1 MAMFKVVKRPQA
13 SGAKQILYRL
23 ISVIIAILCSA
34 LIIGLMGYNPVE
46 IFKKIFE
53 GSTMTA
59 YRLTETVKRA
69 IPLTILSL
77 GISIAFYMRFWNIG
91 AEGQFFLGAFGAA
104 LIALNLPQLP
114 AAVLIPLMFM
124 SGAFFGALWALIPCI
139 FKVKLGASETLVTLM
154 LNYVAIK
161 LISYLQFGP
170 WKDPKALGFA
180 RVEKFTNN
188 AVLPKVFG
196 VNAGWIIALVLMVL
210 VYILMRHTKL
220 GYEIKVMGENT
231 NTATYAGMNPVKIT
245 VIAVLLSGAICGMAG
260 VVQASAVEK
269 TITDQMS
276 GGMGFTAVIT
286 TWLARLSAPAIVVVS
301 LLFAMLLQ
309 GGAYI
314 QSALQ
319 IPSSVAEVI
328 QGIILFFVLSSEFFI
343 EYKIVT
349 KQGLEKLSQKV

>member
-1 MAMFKVVKRPQA
+1 MAMLKVVKRPQA

-46 IFKKIFE
+46 IFKKIIE

-77 GISIAFYMRFWNIG
+77 GISIAFYMKFWNIG

-114 AAVLIPLMFM
+114 AGVLIPLMFI

-180 RVEKFTNN
+180 RVEKFAGN

-196 VNAGWIIALVLMVL
+196 VNAGWIIALVLMVF
-210 VYILMRHTKL
+210 VYIIMRHTKL

-269 TITDQMS
+269 TISDQMS

-343 EYKIVT
+343 EYRIVT

>member
-1 MAMFKVVKRPQA
+1 MLKVVKRPQA

-46 IFKKIFE
+46 IFKKIIE

-114 AAVLIPLMFM
+114 AGVLIPLMFI

-180 RVEKFTNN
+180 RVEKFAGN

-196 VNAGWIIALVLMVL
+196 VNAGWIIALVLMVF
-210 VYILMRHTKL
+210 VYIIMRHTKL

-269 TITDQMS
+269 TISDQMS

-319 IPSSVAEVI
+319 IPSSVAEII

-343 EYKIVT
+343 EYKIIT